1 MLFLAQTNFIA
12 LLLGLLIGLV
22 VAFWAFRGRRNASP
36 PAAEDLDSRAQETPL
51 S

>member
-1 MLFLAQTNFIA
+1 MLFVAETNFIA

-22 VAFWAFRGRRNASP
+22 TAYWVFRGRRGQSP
-36 PAAEDLDSRAQETPL
+36 ATTEDIKRAQETPL